1 MSQEIKGFAERAK
14 QRMIGWSTHIDDP
27 HAEVYARAFSNIIDE
42 CVDEVEYEK
51 KKKKMNEIADK
62 LSSMGYRILEVSA
75 HGIDFWRENSDP
87 LRLNKELNNLSY
99 EEAIK
104 LAEGMK

>member
-1 MSQEIKGFAERAK
+1 MNKEVKVFAERAK

-42 CVDEVEYEK
+42 CVDEDEYERK
-51 KKKKMNEIADK
+51 IRKMIEIADK
-62 LSSMGYRILEVSA
+62 LSSMGYRILRVDGHEIAV
-75 HGIDFWRENSDP
+75 WREDLEPSRMNM
-87 LRLNKELNNLSY
+87 SY

-104 LAEGMK
+104 FAEEMK